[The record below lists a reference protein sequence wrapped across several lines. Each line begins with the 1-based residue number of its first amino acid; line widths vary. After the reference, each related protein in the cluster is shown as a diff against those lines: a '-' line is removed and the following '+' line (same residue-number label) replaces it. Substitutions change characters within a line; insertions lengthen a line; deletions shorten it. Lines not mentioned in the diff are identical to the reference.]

1 MRMAHW
7 AREPQ
12 RSELNELAIA
22 WLELAEEGV
31 TLVPA
36 DPILS
41 PTTNKKRRVNS
52 AWGARRSVTHDSAK
66 IGRPQPAPYRPSLT
80 DSLSGSMGPTLD
92 SISSISA

>member
-1 MRMAHW
+1 MTREEYRERANQCMRMARW

-12 RSELNELAIA
+12 RSELNELATA

-41 PTTNKKRRVNS
+41 PTTNKKRRIN
-52 AWGARRSVTHDSAK
+52 
-66 IGRPQPAPYRPSLT
+66 AP
-80 DSLSGSMGPTLD
+80 
-92 SISSISA
+92 